1 VSRVSRRDATAGGF
15 ALLVLATATDG
26 SAKAEEPDG
35 ELIRLCQD
43 FQAQEDELNRIGH
56 VLMDMPWNVRE
67 AHPLAQKE
75 RDGVDRIN
83 VLRDLISGLPAR
95 TPEGLRAKAQAALA
109 DFGPE
114 GERPSDNSYW
124 IVWTL
129 ARDLLGRDA

>member
-1 VSRVSRRDATAGGF
+1 MSGRQVGRRT
-15 ALLVLATATDG
+15 TATGG

-35 ELIRLCQD
+35 ELIGLCRE

-56 VLMDMPWNVRE
+56 VLMDMPWNLRE

-109 DFGPE
+109 DFGGVE
-114 GERPSDNSYW
+114 DEWPSDNSYW

-129 ARDLLGRDA
+129 ARDVLGRDA